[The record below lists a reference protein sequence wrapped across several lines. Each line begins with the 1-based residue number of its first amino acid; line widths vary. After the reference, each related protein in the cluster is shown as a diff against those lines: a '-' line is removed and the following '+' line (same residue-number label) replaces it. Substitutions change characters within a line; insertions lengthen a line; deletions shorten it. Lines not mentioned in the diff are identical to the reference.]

1 MTHPI
6 RFAALCLITLL
17 SVASVNAANSLPV
30 PNPPEFQA
38 NAYLLID
45 HQSGR
50 ILAEK
55 NSAMR
60 VEPASIT
67 KLMTTY
73 VAFQELRQG
82 HLRLGQL
89 ATVSRK
95 AYKMPGSRMFLELG
109 TSVSIEELL
118 YGIIVQS
125 GNDASVVLAEHI
137 AGSEDNFAE
146 IMNQYAQVLGMTQ
159 TYYMN
164 STGLPDPNHYTTAQD
179 IVKLSR
185 ALIREFPEY
194 YAWFAEEEY
203 TYNKITQ
210 QNRNKLLWRDP
221 SVDGLKTGHT
231 KAAGYCLAA
240 SAKRD
245 NMRLTSVVL
254 GTRSDSARMSA
265 TQSLLNYGFRFYETK
280 RVLSKGET
288 IQNQRIWKGAV
299 ETVPIG
305 LTDDVYM
312 TLPRG
317 RDDAV
322 KYDTQLHSQL
332 TAPLDAFTEIGTLNV
347 MLEGQTIGQYPLVTL
362 RSVETGNLWNQLWDN
377 LLLMFNDET

>member
-1 MTHPI
+1 MIHPL
-6 RFAALCLITLL
+6 RFITLAL
-17 SVASVNAANSLPV
+17 LALLLATPAVAANPPI
-30 PNPPEFQA
+30 PNPPELNA
-38 NAYLLID
+38 RAYLLVD

-55 NSAMR
+55 GSDMR

-67 KLMTTY
+67 KLMTVY

-109 TSVSIEELL
+109 TSVSVEELL

-146 IMNQYAQVLGMTQ
+146 IMNQYAQVLGMTN

-185 ALIREFPEY
+185 ELIREFPEY
-194 YAWFAEEEY
+194 YAWFGEEEY
-203 TYNKITQ
+203 TYNKINQ

-245 NMRLTSVVL
+245 DMRLLAVVL

-265 TQSLLNYGFRFYETK
+265 IQSLLNYGFRFYQTK
-280 RVLSKGET
+280 RFLSKGET
-288 IQNQRIWKGAV
+288 LKNQRIWKGAV

-305 LTDDVYM
+305 LTDDVYV

-322 KYDTQLHSQL
+322 QYETQLHGQL
-332 TAPLDAFTEIGTLNV
+332 TAPLETLTEIGTLNV
-347 MLEGQTIGQYPLVTL
+347 QLEGETIGQYPLVTL
-362 RSVETGNLWNQLWDN
+362 QTVDTGNLWDQLWDN
-377 LLLMFNDET
+377 LLLMFNDES